1 MSTSKGRCI
10 RQSAG
15 LLTLAAAVA
24 LGLGG
29 CTGGCSRENGPEV
42 PGAVAPEKAST
53 FADRMHD
60 PEYLKALKASDDGM
74 RAIMKRTVELQK
86 ALETAKAES
95 PDSPEVK
102 RLQAELEK
110 CAAELEANRQAAQ
123 KVVRDRLHQARAE
136 QEKFVEEQTRKGN

>member
-1 MSTSKGRCI
+1 MSTSKGRRI

-29 CTGGCSRENGPEV
+29 CSGGCSREKGPEV
-42 PGAVAPEKAST
+42 PGAVDPAKASS

-60 PEYLKALKASDDGM
+60 PEYLKALKASDEGM

-86 ALETAKAES
+86 ALELAKAEN

-110 CAAELEANRQAAQ
+110 CAAELEANRQQAQ

-136 QEKFVEEQTRKGN
+136 QEKFVEEQQRKGN